1 MYEILTVCVDENGDL
16 GLHIEDKITDKFKSQ
31 EDLLNFLN
39 GELIIGEVAKLLD
52 ETAKRVGVTLI
63 K

>member
-1 MYEILTVCVDENGDL
+1 MYEILTVYVDENGDL
-16 GLHIEDKITDKFKSQ
+16 GIHIEDKITDKFKNQ

-39 GELIIGEVAKLLD
+39 GELIVSEVAKLLD